1 MKKNVFYVAA
11 LLAGVLSSCSQAENL
26 SLENEEPEQ
35 FVAVLAEGETRTML
49 GGDDGKS
56 VLWKEGDALA
66 IFRKNAYNYKYITS
80 ENGTNS
86 ATFKYANEFTPGD
99 EGVTGIDQYY
109 AVYPYDDNDDND
121 KITINSNKEVTVKIP
136 NEQTYYENTFDPK
149 AAFMFAASPTT
160 VLPFQNAHALLKI
173 VLNSMPGDTYTIE
186 SIALTSESNVLSGD
200 ATIKM
205 DANSNPVVTLS
216 EGHSQANNN
225 LTLDCGEG
233 VTIKG
238 RTTMEDNDQ
247 EVPFYLVVTPGT
259 YKVLDLSIKYKNI
272 DAPVKMRIAHQE
284 AQLTIGR
291 NEIWTIKYTCGNDEF
306 TGTTPEFDPTEKDVN
321 NE

>member
-86 ATFKYANEFTPGD
+86 ATFKYADVFTPGAD
-99 EGVTGIDQYY
+99 GVTGIDQYY
-109 AVYPYDDNDDND
+109 AVYPYGEG
-121 KITINSNKEVTVKIP
+121 ITINNDKVVNVKIYKD
-136 NEQTYYENTFDPK
+136 QTYYENTFDPT
-149 AAFMFAASPTT
+149 AAFMFAASTDT
-160 VLPFQNAHALLKI
+160 KLPFQNAHALLKI
-173 VLNSMPGDTYTIE
+173 VLNSMPGDTYTIK
-186 SIALTSESNVLSGD
+186 SITLTSESNALSGD
-200 ATIKM
+200 ATIRM
-205 DANSNPVVTLS
+205 DDDNKPLLQILNSGTLT
-216 EGHSQANNN
+216 EANNK
-225 LTLDCGEG
+225 LTLNCGEG

-238 RTTMEDNDQ
+238 RTTNVDEDQGQ

-259 YKVLDLSIKYKNI
+259 YALELSINYEGIEKP
-272 DAPVKMRIAHQE
+272 DVVRIAYQE
-284 AQLTIGR
+284 NPLTIGR

-306 TGTTPEFDPTEKDVN
+306 TGEITGFDTTEQDVN